1 MSTENWYFWT
11 VVLDKSLE
19 SPLELKKIKPVYPKE
34 NQPWVFIGRTDSEAE
49 GPILWLPDVKN
60 WLVWKDPDVGK
71 DQRQEEKGM
80 TEDDMIGW
88 HHRLNGHE
96 FEQAPGVGDGQQSLA
111 CCSSWGHQ
119 ESDTTERLNW
129 LTPIGYI

>member
-34 NQPWVFIGRTDSEAE
+34 NQPWVFIGRTDTEAE